1 MCNLDSK
8 NFNLPLRRDIVAKVF
23 HYFNVKGVKKIKM
36 ILGKGDVAGSGKKPV
51 PQKGR
56 GAARQGN
63 KRAPQRKA
71 GGKAHGPVPRDLTEK
86 INGKL
91 RLKAIQIMLSA
102 KLYEDRIVLLDS
114 EEIEYAKTKYLQ
126 EILNPYMSDKLTF
139 LTGFDTNKNFELA
152 AQNLG
157 NVRVK
162 NPQEFNVTDMLKSD
176 LVFITKEGLQ
186 QYEEILSCRN
196 ENLFRNRKVP
206 AITPLSYKQHIG
218 EYNPKSR

>member
-1 MCNLDSK
+1 M
-8 NFNLPLRRDIVAKVF
+8 
-23 HYFNVKGVKKIKM
+23 
-36 ILGKGDVAGSGKKPV
+36 
-51 PQKGR
+51 
-56 GAARQGN
+56 
-63 KRAPQRKA
+63 
-71 GGKAHGPVPRDLTEK
+71 PRDLTEK

-102 KLYEDRIVLLDS
+102 KLFEDRIVLIES

-126 EILNPYMSDKLTF
+126 EILSPYMSDKLTF
-139 LTGFDTNKNFELA
+139 LTSFDSDKNFELA

-162 NPQEFNVTDMLKSD
+162 NPQEFNVNDMLKSD

-206 AITPLSYKQHIG
+206 VITPLSYK
-218 EYNPKSR
+218 